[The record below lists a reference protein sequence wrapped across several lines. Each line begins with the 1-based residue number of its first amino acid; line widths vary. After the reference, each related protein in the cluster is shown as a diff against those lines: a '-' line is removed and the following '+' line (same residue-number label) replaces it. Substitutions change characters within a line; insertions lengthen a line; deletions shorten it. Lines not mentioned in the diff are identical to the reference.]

1 VISVGGGH
9 AFGAPA
15 IFLKAFLFNCTF
27 DSFELLQ
34 IQYED
39 ERLLLGKYYFAL
51 VDYGAILDY

>member
-1 VISVGGGH
+1 MISVGGGH

-39 ERLLLGKYYFAL
+39 ERASTWQ
-51 VDYGAILDY
+51 ILCCSG

>member
-1 VISVGGGH
+1 VIRVGGGH
-9 AFGAPA
+9 AFGASA

-39 ERLLLGKYYFAL
+39 ERLLLGKYYVAL